1 MDREK
6 RVTMPK
12 SAVMNHI
19 PQIRDSVCDKWEIGC
34 PQERQNIENKTR
46 AWIEPVQSDE
56 IVDLLLE
63 LLQHFVYY
71 DSNQVTKQ
79 FDRLYR
85 DDLLSQFSSEGQL
98 FLDSRFFPVTKDN
111 RKTSSHEIY
120 YSNFTMKLSKSVCL
134 SDVFTFFEKQKRQ
147 LPEFEKKIMA
157 LDKVKRQKDN
167 LISQQTNT
175 SDLSAQKSINKKID
189 ELKKQEQSFNARVD
203 QILEKF
209 HLTQVSN
216 YIFIDDM
223 IGTGETMEKFLKKF
237 VVSFPDNQFIKLNEI
252 TIYLIVLEACEE
264 GVLRIDAFLRS
275 HSINFC
281 LIKNNDHRKAFKAE
295 YVYDATCCGINKE
308 KIRTF
313 ESGFIRSKYPLG
325 YEESEALMAFY
336 HNTPNNTL
344 SSFWHESSQWRGI
357 FPRKKHLKPNNKEK
371 KNAAK
376 NVALERVRY
385 FNP

>member
-1 MDREK
+1 MSK
-6 RVTMPK
+6 IT
-12 SAVMNHI
+12 VMNQI
-19 PQIRDSVCDKWEIGC
+19 PQIRDSICDKWEIGC
-34 PQERQNIENKTR
+34 SQERQNIENKIR

-71 DSNQVTKQ
+71 DSYQVTKQ
-79 FDRLYR
+79 FNKLYR
-85 DDLLSQFSSEGQL
+85 HDLLSQFSSEEQL
-98 FLDSRFFPVTKDN
+98 LLDSRFFPVTKDN

-120 YSNFTMKLSKSVCL
+120 YSNFTMKLSKNVCL
-134 SDVFTFFEKQKRQ
+134 SDVFTFFEKQQWQ
-147 LPEFEKKIMA
+147 LPEFENKIMA
-157 LDKVKRQKDN
+157 FDRAKRQKDK
-167 LISQQTNT
+167 LLSLKTNT
-175 SDLSAQKSINKKID
+175 SDISDQKSIKKKID
-189 ELKKQEQSFNARVD
+189 KLKKQEYSLNAQID
-203 QILEKF
+203 EILEKF

-237 VVSFPDNQFIKLNEI
+237 VSSFPDNQFIKLTDI

-264 GVLRIDAFLRS
+264 GVTRINAFCRNYN
-275 HSINFC
+275 IRFC
-281 LIKNNDHRKAFKAE
+281 LIKNNDHQKAFKADH
-295 YVYDATCCGINKE
+295 VYDATCCDNNKE

-313 ESGFIRSKYPLG
+313 ERSIIRSAYPLG
-325 YEESEALMAFY
+325 YSESEALMAFY

-344 SSFWHESSQWRGI
+344 SSFWHEDSQWKGI
-357 FPRKKHLKPNNKEK
+357 FPRKKHLKPNSKEK

-385 FNP
+385 LNS